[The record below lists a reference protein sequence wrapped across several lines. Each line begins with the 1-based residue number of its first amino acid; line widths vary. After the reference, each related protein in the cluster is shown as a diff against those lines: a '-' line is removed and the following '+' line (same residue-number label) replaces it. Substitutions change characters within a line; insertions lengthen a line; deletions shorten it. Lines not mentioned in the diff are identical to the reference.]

1 MILLLGAV
9 FKNQVFEG
17 GLSMYYDST
26 YVLVLIG
33 MAIVMFAQHRVTST
47 FAQYSSVETSKRI
60 TGRQA
65 AEAILAYSNI
75 HDVTVEHV
83 RGNLTDHY
91 DPRNKVLRLSD
102 ATYNSDSIAAV
113 AVAAHECGH
122 AVQDAQNYHFLK
134 VRSFL
139 APITQIGSTIA
150 MPMIFIGL
158 ILSWMGLVQL
168 GILAFSLVLVF
179 QIVTLPVE
187 FDASKRALA
196 ILEEGGFILANET
209 PSAKQVLNAAA
220 FTYIAATLST
230 ALQLLRLILISNR
243 RRN

>member
-1 MILLLGAV
+1 
-9 FKNQVFEG
+9 
-17 GLSMYYDST
+17 MYFDST

-47 FAQYSSVETSKRI
+47 FAQFSSVETSKRI

-65 AEAILAYSNI
+65 AEAILAFSNI

-102 ATYNSDSIAAV
+102 ATYDSDSIAAV

-150 MPMIFIGL
+150 MPMIFLGL

-209 PSAKQVLNAAA
+209 PSAKKVLNAAA

>member
-1 MILLLGAV
+1 
-9 FKNQVFEG
+9 
-17 GLSMYYDST
+17 MYFDST
-26 YVLVLIG
+26 YVLVLLV

-47 FAQYSSVETSKRI
+47 FAQFSSVETSKRI

-102 ATYNSDSIAAV
+102 ATYDSDSIAAV

-150 MPMIFIGL
+150 MPMIFLGL

-209 PSAKQVLNAAA
+209 PSAKKVLNAAA

>member
-1 MILLLGAV
+1 
-9 FKNQVFEG
+9 
-17 GLSMYYDST
+17 MYFDST

-47 FAQYSSVETSKRI
+47 FAQFSSVETSKRI
-60 TGRQA
+60 TGRQT

-102 ATYNSDSIAAV
+102 ATYDSDSIAAV

-150 MPMIFIGL
+150 MPMIFLGL

-196 ILEEGGFILANET
+196 ILEDGGFILANET
-209 PSAKQVLNAAA
+209 PSAKKVLNAAA

>member
-1 MILLLGAV
+1 
-9 FKNQVFEG
+9 
-17 GLSMYYDST
+17 MYFDST

-47 FAQYSSVETSKRI
+47 FAQFSSVETSKRI

-102 ATYNSDSIAAV
+102 ATYDSDSIAAV

-150 MPMIFIGL
+150 MPMIFLGL

-196 ILEEGGFILANET
+196 ILEDGGFILANET
-209 PSAKQVLNAAA
+209 PSAKKVLNAAA

>member
-1 MILLLGAV
+1 
-9 FKNQVFEG
+9 
-17 GLSMYYDST
+17 MYFDST

-47 FAQYSSVETSKRI
+47 FAQFSSVETSKRI

-75 HDVTVEHV
+75 HGVTVEHV

-102 ATYNSDSIAAV
+102 ATYDSDSIAAV

-150 MPMIFIGL
+150 MPMIFLGL

-209 PSAKQVLNAAA
+209 PSAKKVLNAAA

>member
-1 MILLLGAV
+1 
-9 FKNQVFEG
+9 
-17 GLSMYYDST
+17 MYFDST

-47 FAQYSSVETSKRI
+47 FAQFSSVETSKRI

-102 ATYNSDSIAAV
+102 ATYDSDSIAAV

-150 MPMIFIGL
+150 MPLIFLGL

-196 ILEEGGFILANET
+196 ILEDGGFILANET
-209 PSAKQVLNAAA
+209 PSAKKVLNAAA

>member
-1 MILLLGAV
+1 
-9 FKNQVFEG
+9 
-17 GLSMYYDST
+17 MYFDST

-47 FAQYSSVETSKRI
+47 FAQFSSVETSKRI

-102 ATYNSDSIAAV
+102 ATYDSDSIAAV

-150 MPMIFIGL
+150 MPMIFLGL

-196 ILEEGGFILANET
+196 ILEDGGFILANET
-209 PSAKQVLNAAA
+209 PSAKKVLHAAA
-220 FTYIAATLST
+220 FTYIAATLRT